1 MGNAAMSRRWM
12 LGAALLVPLAGCG
25 RSEGSGQIPP
35 AATGSDVQAR
45 FADLETRFDTRL
57 GLHAVDTGTGREVA
71 HRPDERFPL
80 CSTFKVL
87 AVAAM
92 LAGNPPEHLQTRVR
106 YAATDVVDASPVT
119 AEHVADGLTVAEV
132 CDAALRYSD
141 NTAGN
146 LLLDDI
152 GGPGAVTA
160 FARSLG
166 DDVTRLDRRET
177 DLNSAIPGDERDTTS
192 PRAIVADLRELIL
205 GTRLDVADR
214 TLLTDWMVGNT
225 TGGTRIRAGLPADWR
240 VGDKTGAGRYGTVD
254 DVAVAWPPGR
264 APIVL
269 AVLSTGNGEEEKG
282 DNAVIAEAARIVA
295 AELG

>member
-1 MGNAAMSRRWM
+1 MSRRWM

-35 AATGSDVQAR
+35 AATGSDAQAR

-192 PRAIVADLRELIL
+192 PRAIAADLRELIL

>member
-1 MGNAAMSRRWM
+1 MSRRRV

-25 RSEGSGQIPP
+25 RSEGSGPVSP
-35 AATGSDVQAR
+35 AAAASGAEAR
-45 FADLETRFDTRL
+45 LTDLETRFDTRL
-57 GLHAVDTGTGREVA
+57 GLHAVDTGSGRELA
-71 HRPDERFPL
+71 HRADERFPL

-106 YAATDVVDASPVT
+106 YDATDVVEASPVT
-119 AEHVADGLTVAEV
+119 ADHVGDGLTLAEL

-177 DLNSAIPGDERDTTS
+177 ELNSAIPGDERDTTS
-192 PRAIVADLRELIL
+192 PRAIAADLRELIL

-240 VGDKTGAGRYGTVD
+240 IGDKTGAGSYGTVND
-254 DVAVAWPPGR
+254 IAVAWPPGA

-269 AVLSTGNGEEEKG
+269 AVLSTRNGEDEKG